1 METSNRKLKVYLSET
16 LVGPAELFPPN
27 IFDIAV
33 VFCEPI
39 FEYTDVLDD
48 ADIVPVSVVNH
59 VQHNDNFEGTFR
71 QLLNHLKPTQV
82 LVDCDYTQHIGEGHS
97 SIKNIL
103 DVAHEVNSIL
113 SSIEENH
120 RPSFVMLGINREL
133 KSRDKELHDFSESV
147 RYTDF
152 LWNRQYC
159 FFKDQPDKIFTHT
172 GRRNNQYPLP
182 ESGSIDKDYYCLS
195 DLNQVCEPD
204 YYQHFFDRG
213 QIQKYLSPCKY
224 RDAAYLNSEKTGF
237 YISHKHVKTI
247 LQARTNWGLRD
258 AIRKDLLSHL
268 KHWPGFYSDSA
279 YGNILVSQS
288 LKDFESHLGG
298 SVGFDW
304 APIHNAYY
312 EQSVISIY
320 TETVTSNTRLEDKV
334 TGLTEKTW
342 NPIVKGHFI
351 MPFGYCG
358 MITDIKDKYGI
369 QLPPFIDYSYDVYEN
384 DLARWFAYKQCVTK
398 TLNISSE
405 ELWKYKTKYKRM
417 LIENRQTLLDGY
429 RDSVLDALKD
439 FVCNNDLKSPSMDN
453 INWILEN

>member
-1 METSNRKLKVYLSET
+1 METSNRKLKVYLSEQP
-16 LVGPAELFPPN
+16 VGPAQLFSKLT
-27 IFDIAV
+27 FDIAV

-48 ADIVPVSVVNH
+48 ADIVPVDVVNH
-59 VQHNDNFEGTFR
+59 AQHNDNFEGTFR
-71 QLLNHLKPTQV
+71 QLLKHLKPTQV
-82 LVDCDYTQHIGEGHS
+82 LVDCGYTQHIGEGHS
-97 SIKNIL
+97 SNKNIL
-103 DVAHEVNSIL
+103 EVAHKVNSIL
-113 SSIEENH
+113 GTIEENH

-133 KSRDKELHDFSESV
+133 KSRDKELHDLSESV

-159 FFKDQPDKIFTHT
+159 FFEDQPDKIFTHT
-172 GRRNNQYPLP
+172 GRRNNQYPLLD
-182 ESGSIDKDYYCLS
+182 SHSIDKDYYCLS
-195 DLNQVCEPD
+195 DLDKCCEPD
-204 YYQHFFDRG
+204 YYQRFFERG

-224 RDAAYLNSEKTGF
+224 RDSAYLNSEKTGF
-237 YISHKHVKTI
+237 YISHKDIKTMTS
-247 LQARTNWGLRD
+247 TNIKWGLRD
-258 AIRKDLLSHL
+258 AIRKDLLNHL

-279 YGNILVSQS
+279 YGNILVSQGQ
-288 LKDFESHLGG
+288 KNFESQLQGDGG
-298 SVGFDW
+298 ADW

-320 TETVTSNTRLEDKV
+320 IETVTSTTSLKDKV
-334 TGLTEKTW
+334 SGLTEKTW

-358 MITDIKDKYGI
+358 IITDIKDKYGI
-369 QLPPFIDYSYDVYEN
+369 QLPPFIDYSYDTYEN
-384 DLARWFAYKQCVTK
+384 DLERWFAYKQCVTK

-439 FVCNNDLKSPSMDN
+439 FVCNNDIKSPSMDN